1 MNQVCVYRSYFIVP
15 LKIPLRSYCE
25 RGHPKNRLLLYDHAH
40 TGRVTAGSAADII
53 RIVPAGSAAD
63 IIRIIPTGS
72 AADIIRIVPAGSA
85 ADIRTRPYKMD
96 LAAAHV
102 VHKQDIG
109 FDKRKRPVET
119 NGNRQV
125 RRITLRAGR
134 DYTKVNGASK
144 STMLF
149 TRLVPKPTFCL
160 P

>member
-40 TGRVTAGSAADII
+40 TGRVTAGSAADIL
-53 RIVPAGSAAD
+53 RIVTAGSAAD
-63 IIRIIPTGS
+63 IL
-72 AADIIRIVPAGSA
+72 RIVPAGSA